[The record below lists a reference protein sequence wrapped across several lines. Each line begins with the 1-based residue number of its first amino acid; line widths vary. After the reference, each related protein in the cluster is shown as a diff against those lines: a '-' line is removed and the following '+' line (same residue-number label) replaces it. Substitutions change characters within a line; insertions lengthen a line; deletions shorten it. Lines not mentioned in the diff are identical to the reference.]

1 MQPALGWNA
10 EFIIAGTALFVAVFL
25 LGASGYPL
33 LARIVPRRRAAQN
46 EGPRLSIEDEFLR
59 RFARLLTPSSQTEM
73 AGVRLR
79 LVRAGYR
86 RPSAIRVFYLVRA
99 VSALALTLAAM
110 AVVMLV
116 GAPLP
121 LQLLP
126 AVLFLPF
133 ALGFLA
139 PSFWVSRRA
148 KYRSLEAELAFPDV
162 LDMLLVCVEAGQS
175 FDQACLR
182 VSRNIGGIS
191 KVLYDEFGVMND
203 ELRAGGDRTL
213 AFRDFA
219 ARLKVRDI
227 NSFVTVLR
235 QSDEFG
241 VSIADALR
249 VYAADM
255 RNRRLMRAEEK
266 ANLMPLKLAIGS
278 MAFTVPPT
286 MLITAGPSLLMIM
299 RAFGTMGG

>member
-1 MQPALGWNA
+1 MEPALAWSIELA
-10 EFIIAGTALFVAVFL
+10 VAGTVLFIAVFL
-25 LGASGYPL
+25 VGASSYPL
-33 LARIVPRRRAAQN
+33 FTRIMSRRPSAAE
-46 EGPRLSIEDEFLR
+46 EGPRISIEDDILR
-59 RFARLLTPSSQTEM
+59 RFARLLTPSDNAEI
-73 AGVRLR
+73 AGARLR
-79 LVRAGYR
+79 LARAGYR
-86 RPSAIRVFYLVRA
+86 RPSAVRIFYLARA
-99 VSALALTLAAM
+99 VSALSLTLAGM
-110 AVVMLV
+110 VVVMSLGV
-116 GAPLP
+116 PLP
-121 LQLLP
+121 LPLLP
-126 AVLFLPF
+126 AVLVLPF

-139 PSFWVSRRA
+139 PSLWVGRRA
-148 KYRSLEAELAFPDV
+148 KHRSLEAELAFPDV

-182 VSRNIGGIS
+182 VSRNIKGIS
-191 KVLYDEFGVMND
+191 KVLFEEFGVMND

-219 ARLKVRDI
+219 ARLTVRDI

-249 VYAADM
+249 VYAGDM
-255 RNRRLMRAEEK
+255 RNRRLMRAEER

-299 RAFGTMGG
+299 RAFKTMGG